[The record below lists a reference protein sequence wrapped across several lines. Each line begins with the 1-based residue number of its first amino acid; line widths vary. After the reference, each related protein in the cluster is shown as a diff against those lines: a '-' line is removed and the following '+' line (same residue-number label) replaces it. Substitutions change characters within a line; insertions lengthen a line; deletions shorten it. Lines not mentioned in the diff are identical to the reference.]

1 MEKTE
6 RRQIRVYG
14 IVQGVGFRPAVDR
27 HAHALGIRG
36 TVANRGSFVEINAEG
51 VPSVLDEFERRVKE
65 QPPERAVILKMDV
78 KLLEQSP
85 AAGFGDIAGQSQESD
100 GFRIVESEKTSGEIF
115 ISPDIAICDT
125 CKAEL
130 FDKNSRRYL
139 HPFINC
145 TCCGPRFSLLEALP
159 YDRERTSMKKFPM
172 CPQCR
177 REYFDPKSRF
187 YDAQPVCCNDCGPQV
202 YLIERAGETDRRI
215 SVRGAAAISRAR
227 QILVQGG
234 IIAVKGIG
242 GFHLAC
248 NAADEDAVTRLR
260 RLKRRPMKPFAVM
273 ARDEAV
279 CRRECEVS
287 PEQHQILT
295 GHQKPI
301 LLLPK
306 KAGGRICS
314 AVAPDI
320 PTIGMMLPY
329 APIQLLLF
337 TYEDT
342 WQEQMPDVLVMTSGN
357 ASGAPIASNDAEA
370 MDEIAGFCDAILSN
384 NRDIRIRT
392 DDSVMD
398 FYDHA
403 PYMIRRSRGYAPL
416 PFLLSRPYQ
425 GQVLGI
431 GGELKNTFCLG
442 KDQIFYPSAYVGD
455 LADLRTVKAL
465 EDAVKKTET
474 LLEMR
479 PQVIAADLHPR
490 YNSTLVAEKLAEER
504 GIPLLRVQHHYAHV
518 LSCMAENDYLEP
530 VIGVSF
536 DGTGYGTDGTI
547 WGGEFLLSDIGH
559 FERGGHITPF
569 WQIGGDIAAREGWR
583 IAVSMLHQIFGAG
596 ADDIIRRLGLC
607 DEMAAGALKVLFT
620 RKINAVQSTSA
631 GRLFDAVSAILG
643 IRRASTYE
651 GEAATALMYSAMRGK
666 TQASGSLATL
676 TGLCRARDDLRQNRR
691 EEVGGQPRPDGAP
704 QPCVLPHPDVL
715 PRLNNLP
722 QPDVLPTEA
731 LVRALVLAKL
741 DGAGSEELA
750 YEFHRELAQMIV
762 RETVSLSER
771 TGVKTAA
778 LTGGVFQNRL
788 LLELVEKGLQAEKI
802 QVLRHHLVPPNDG
815 GIALGQALYAMAAL
829 GQKNGVQPP
838 A

>member
-1 MEKTE
+1 
-6 RRQIRVYG
+6 
-14 IVQGVGFRPAVDR
+14 
-27 HAHALGIRG
+27 
-36 TVANRGSFVEINAEG
+36 
-51 VPSVLDEFERRVKE
+51 
-65 QPPERAVILKMDV
+65 
-78 KLLEQSP
+78 
-85 AAGFGDIAGQSQESD
+85 
-100 GFRIVESEKTSGEIF
+100 
-115 ISPDIAICDT
+115 
-125 CKAEL
+125 
-130 FDKNSRRYL
+130 
-139 HPFINC
+139 
-145 TCCGPRFSLLEALP
+145 
-159 YDRERTSMKKFPM
+159 
-172 CPQCR
+172 
-177 REYFDPKSRF
+177 
-187 YDAQPVCCNDCGPQV
+187 
-202 YLIERAGETDRRI
+202 
-215 SVRGAAAISRAR
+215 
-227 QILVQGG
+227 
-234 IIAVKGIG
+234 
-242 GFHLAC
+242 
-248 NAADEDAVTRLR
+248 
-260 RLKRRPMKPFAVM
+260 
-273 ARDEAV
+273 
-279 CRRECEVS
+279 
-287 PEQHQILT
+287 
-295 GHQKPI
+295 
-301 LLLPK
+301 
-306 KAGGRICS
+306 
-314 AVAPDI
+314 
-320 PTIGMMLPY
+320 
-329 APIQLLLF
+329 
-337 TYEDT
+337 
-342 WQEQMPDVLVMTSGN
+342 MPDVLVMTSGN

-370 MDEIAGFCDAILSN
+370 LDEIAGFCDAILSN

-416 PFLLSRPYQ
+416 PFLVSRPYQ

-474 LLEMR
+474 LLEMK
-479 PQVIAADLHPR
+479 PQVIAADLHPK

-536 DGTGYGTDGTI
+536 DGTGFGTDGTI

-559 FERGGHITPF
+559 FERGGHIAPF
-569 WQIGGDIAAREGWR
+569 WQIGGDTAAREGWR
-583 IAVSMLHQIFGAG
+583 IAVSMLQQIFGAG
-596 ADDIIRRLGLC
+596 ADDLIRRLGLC

-651 GEAATALMYSAMRGK
+651 GEAATALMYSAMRGR
-666 TQASGSLATL
+666 AHAAGSLASL
-676 TGLCRARDDLRQNRR
+676 PGLCRDRDSLAHSRQAV
-691 EEVGGQPRPDGAP
+691 EAGGQ
-704 QPCVLPHPDVL
+704 
-715 PRLNNLP
+715 P
-722 QPDVLPTEA
+722 QPDVLPTDS

-750 YEFHRELAQMIV
+750 YEFHRGLAQMIV

-829 GQKNGVQPP
+829 GQENGV
-838 A
+838 

>member
-1 MEKTE
+1 
-6 RRQIRVYG
+6 
-14 IVQGVGFRPAVDR
+14 
-27 HAHALGIRG
+27 
-36 TVANRGSFVEINAEG
+36 
-51 VPSVLDEFERRVKE
+51 
-65 QPPERAVILKMDV
+65 
-78 KLLEQSP
+78 
-85 AAGFGDIAGQSQESD
+85 
-100 GFRIVESEKTSGEIF
+100 
-115 ISPDIAICDT
+115 
-125 CKAEL
+125 
-130 FDKNSRRYL
+130 
-139 HPFINC
+139 
-145 TCCGPRFSLLEALP
+145 
-159 YDRERTSMKKFPM
+159 
-172 CPQCR
+172 
-177 REYFDPKSRF
+177 
-187 YDAQPVCCNDCGPQV
+187 
-202 YLIERAGETDRRI
+202 
-215 SVRGAAAISRAR
+215 
-227 QILVQGG
+227 
-234 IIAVKGIG
+234 
-242 GFHLAC
+242 
-248 NAADEDAVTRLR
+248 
-260 RLKRRPMKPFAVM
+260 
-273 ARDEAV
+273 
-279 CRRECEVS
+279 
-287 PEQHQILT
+287 
-295 GHQKPI
+295 
-301 LLLPK
+301 
-306 KAGGRICS
+306 
-314 AVAPDI
+314 
-320 PTIGMMLPY
+320 
-329 APIQLLLF
+329 
-337 TYEDT
+337 
-342 WQEQMPDVLVMTSGN
+342 MPDVLVMTSGN

-370 MDEIAGFCDAILSN
+370 LDEIAGFCDAILSN

-398 FYDHA
+398 FYDKA

-416 PFLLSRPYQ
+416 PFLVSRPYQ

-474 LLEMR
+474 LLEMK
-479 PQVIAADLHPR
+479 PQVIAADLHPK

-536 DGTGYGTDGTI
+536 DGTGFGTDGTI

-559 FERGGHITPF
+559 FERGGHIAPF

-583 IAVSMLHQIFGAG
+583 IAVSMLQQIFDAG

-651 GEAATALMYSAMRGK
+651 GEAATALMYSAMRGR
-666 TQASGSLATL
+666 AHAAGSLASL
-676 TGLCRARDDLRQNRR
+676 TELCQSGDSLAQNRQAV
-691 EEVGGQPRPDGAP
+691 EAGGQP
-704 QPCVLPHPDVL
+704 QS
-715 PRLNNLP
+715 
-722 QPDVLPTEA
+722 DVLPTDS

-750 YEFHRELAQMIV
+750 YEFHRGLAQMIV
-762 RETVSLSER
+762 QETVSLSER

-788 LLELVEKGLQAEKI
+788 LLELVEKELQAKKI

-829 GQKNGVQPP
+829 GQENGRKPP
-838 A
+838 AEQRS